1 MSATDRPSLATV
13 LEQAVA
19 QGLLP
24 PAAGAPPP
32 DDGRPWPV
40 VLLTALG
47 AWLAAVPLF
56 GVVALLLGP
65 LMHNGLGVYF
75 CAISGIGTGLYLLRI
90 AQRSAFV
97 EQLAV
102 PALLVGFAALGYG
115 WARDLGSAPAAALL
129 GLATLACAWAVLP
142 RGLRVLLGAASAL
155 LLMAAVAL
163 AGGSG
168 AAEWNPAALRHWLA
182 CHLALAAWVALLGVQ
197 ARSARSAVAAWLEE
211 AGAGWLLAV
220 VAALAWLSGMS
231 LLAGAFTGIDAPR
244 PEAGPGPAD
253 VLMRGG
259 SVLLAGAAAL
269 HLVRSWT
276 TLRQA
281 PVVAVA
287 AALAGLA
294 AFMPALGALA
304 FAASLCLSTGRVKRA
319 TAAATAMAWVL
330 GAFYYGLRW
339 PLAQKALV
347 LGLAG
352 IVLGLAAGWLWRGL
366 RTAGAPGAAAAAHRG
381 RRAWLLPAGAAAIV
395 AVSAWAIHQKEQ
407 LIAQGRPAF
416 IELAPVDPRS
426 LMQGDYMALNWKMA
440 DGLREPLSRLES
452 SARPR
457 VAARRDARQ
466 VLTLER
472 LLEPGELLR
481 PGEEAVE
488 LSPKG
493 GRWLVV
499 TDAWFFREGDAERW
513 ARARYGEFRL
523 LPDGRA
529 LLVGLRG
536 PALEAL

>member
-1 MSATDRPSLATV
+1 MSTTDRPSLATV
-13 LEQAVA
+13 LGQAVA

-24 PAAGAPPP
+24 PDAGTPPP

-56 GVVALLLGP
+56 AVVALMLGP
-65 LMHNGLGVYF
+65 LMQTGVGVYL
-75 CAISGIGTGLYLLRI
+75 CGMLGIGAGLYLLRI
-90 AQRSAFV
+90 ARRSAFV

-102 PALLVGFAALGYG
+102 PALLVGFTALGYG

-129 GLATLACAWAVLP
+129 GLATLACAWAVTP

-163 AGGSG
+163 AGGTR
-168 AAEWNPAALRHWLA
+168 AAEWNPAALRNWLA
-182 CHLALAAWVALLGVQ
+182 GHLALAAWVALPGVQ
-197 ARSARSAVAAWLEE
+197 ARSARSAVAAWLE
-211 AGAGWLLAV
+211 AVGAGWLLAV
-220 VAALAWLSGMS
+220 LAALAWLSGMS
-231 LLAGAFTGIDAPR
+231 LLTGAFTVIDAPR

-269 HLVRSWT
+269 HLVRTWPA
-276 TLRQA
+276 LRQA

-287 AALAGLA
+287 AALAALA

-304 FAASLCLSTGRVKRA
+304 LAASLCLTTGRLKRA
-319 TAAATAMAWVL
+319 TAAAMAMAWVL
-330 GAFYYGLRW
+330 GAFYYALRW
-339 PLAQKALV
+339 PLTQKALV

-352 IVLGLAAGWLWRGL
+352 VVLGLAAGWLWRGL
-366 RTAGAPGAAAAAHRG
+366 RAPAAPRAEAPAPRG
-381 RRAWLLPAGAAAIV
+381 RRAWLLPAGAAAVV
-395 AVSAWAIHQKEQ
+395 AVSASAIHEKEQ
-407 LIAQGRPAF
+407 LIALGRPAF

-452 SARPR
+452 SERPR

-472 LLEPGELLR
+472 LLEPGEPLR

-499 TDAWFFREGDAERW
+499 TDAWFFREGEAERW

-529 LLVGLRG
+529 VLVGLRG